1 MNGKLYTLFILAF
14 MSVIS
19 LSAQTVVTITDA
31 DLVGGQ
37 TYNWTNDNTYVL
49 DGPVFL
55 EEGGRLNI
63 EAGTV
68 VRGMPNQGDVASAL
82 IITRGATIYAEG
94 TADNPVIFTAEDDDI
109 NDPGDFTAEDRGEWG
124 GLIILGR
131 ATVARPGGMDNIEGL
146 TVEDRTAF
154 GGGDNPDDEDNS
166 GVLRYVS
173 IRHGGAAL
181 APGDEINGLT
191 LGGVGSA
198 TEIDYVEVFANFDDG
213 IEWFGG
219 TVVMMPT
226 TMTSVTVVKDSSG
239 SHCKVLTIQLVVLVS
254 TMVLTLTTRLHSL
267 SLPFIMLLTLVQV
280 MSSLLTAMLT
290 TLHSCYVTMP
300 VVSTTTLS
308 SLSFQLLHWQ

>member
-1 MNGKLYTLFILAF
+1 MNGKLYLLLALALL
-14 MSVIS
+14 SVIS
-19 LSAQTVVTITDA
+19 LSSQTVVTITDA

-68 VRGMPNQGDVASAL
+68 VRGKPNQGDVASAL
-82 IITRGATIYAEG
+82 IITRGAQIFAEG
-94 TADNPVIFTAEDDDI
+94 TADNPIIFTAEDDDV
-109 NDPGDFTAEDRGEWG
+109 NDPGDFLSEDRGEWG
-124 GLIILGR
+124 GLLILGR
-131 ATVARPGGMDNIEGL
+131 ATVARPGGSDNIEGL
-146 TVEDRTAF
+146 TVENRTAF

-191 LGGVGSA
+191 LGGVGSG
-198 TEIDYVEVFANFDDG
+198 TEIDYIEVFANFDDG

-219 TVVMMPT
+219 TVNVKHATVAFCGDDSFDYDFGYRGNGQFWFSLQGSDDPT
-226 TMTSVTVVKDSSG
+226 G
-239 SHCKVLTIQLVVLVS
+239 
-254 TMVLTLTTRLHSL
+254 RGR
-267 SLPFIMLLTLVQV
+267 
-280 MSSLLTAMLT
+280 
-290 TLHSCYVTMP
+290 
-300 VVSTTTLS
+300 
-308 SLSFQLLHWQ
+308 